1 MSEKKWTSN
10 DIPNQSEKTVIVT
23 GANSG
28 IGYEVSRILA
38 SKGAHIIMACRNL
51 EKANEAY
58 NQILLENNNVSI
70 EIMQLDLS
78 NLGSIKKFT
87 EDFLKKNQSL
97 HILCNNAGVM
107 MPPYQKTVDGF
118 ELQFGTNHL
127 GHFALT
133 GLLLDKLMKT
143 KNSRIVTQS
152 SFVHSMGKINF
163 NDLNWETKYKKR
175 KSYAQSKLANLL
187 FAYEL
192 QRRISA
198 KNSDVLSIAC
208 HPGWSRTNLQ
218 RYTALFRTLKFLSQ
232 KAEMGA
238 LPMLYAA
245 TSTDVEGGAYY
256 GPDGTF
262 GWKGYPK
269 KVKSS
274 KKSYNEED
282 AIKLWDISEKL
293 TGITYNL

>member
-10 DIPNQSEKTVIVT
+10 DIPNQSEKTIIVT

-38 SKGAHIIMACRNL
+38 LKGAHIIMACRNL
-51 EKANEAY
+51 KKANEAY

-70 EIMQLDLS
+70 EVMQLDLS
-78 NLGSIKKFT
+78 NLDSIKKFT
-87 EDFLKKNQSL
+87 EDFSKKNQSL

-133 GLLLDKLMKT
+133 GLLLDTLMKT
-143 KNSRIVTQS
+143 ENSRIVTQS

-192 QRRISA
+192 QRRLSA

-218 RYTALFRTLKFLSQ
+218 RYTALFRSLKFLSQ
-232 KAEMGA
+232 KPEIGA

-245 TSTDVEGGAYY
+245 TSIDAEGGAYY

-274 KKSYNEED
+274 EKSYNEED
-282 AIKLWDISEKL
+282 AKKLWEISEKL